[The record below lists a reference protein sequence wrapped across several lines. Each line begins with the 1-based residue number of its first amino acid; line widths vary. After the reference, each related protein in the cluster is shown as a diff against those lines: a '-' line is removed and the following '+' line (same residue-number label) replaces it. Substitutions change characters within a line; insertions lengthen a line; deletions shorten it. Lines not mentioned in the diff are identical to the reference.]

1 VTYLEVATQ
10 QNNALQ
16 AQLSA
21 ADTAA
26 RRMTASIAL
35 VKALGGG
42 WKEAPDLENPSKN

>member
-1 VTYLEVATQ
+1 MTYLEVAQQ

-21 ADTAA
+21 ADITA

-42 WKEAPDLENPSKN
+42 WQEATDLEDPKKH